1 MSADL
6 PVGAALEN
14 WSARPKPGR
23 VTLEGRTVRL
33 EPLGVNHAGDLFRAW
48 HQVADADAWTYLNY
62 DRPVSIAAAEGFITA
77 VSAQDV
83 FFAITSRATGVALGV
98 AAYIRVDP
106 GNGVIEVAHIHFSP
120 RLKRTRMATEAIFL
134 LLSHAFDTLG
144 YRRCEWKCD
153 SLNAPSRDA
162 ALRFGFTFEGIFRQ
176 AMVVKERNRDTAW
189 YAIIDKEWPAIRKA
203 FEVWLDE
210 TNFDAAGMARR
221 RLSQLMEA
229 ADESSGG

>member
-14 WSARPKPGR
+14 WSARTKPGR
-23 VTLEGRTVRL
+23 VTLEGGTVRL

-48 HQVADADAWTYLNY
+48 HEVADADAWTYLSY
-62 DRPVSIAAAEGFITA
+62 DRPESFAAAEAFITE

-83 FFAITSRATGVALGV
+83 FFAVTSKDTGEALGL

-106 GNGVIEVAHIHFSP
+106 ANGAIEVAHIHFSP

-176 AMVVKERNRDTAW
+176 AMVVKGRNRDTAW
-189 YAIIDKEWPAIRKA
+189 YAIIDKEWPAIRRA
-203 FEVWLDE
+203 FEAWLDE